1 MEKPTGI
8 KLPTAF
14 PKTLEIER
22 TDSHIPSAPA
32 VTAKLTQTK
41 NPKGAFPSS
50 PVLRSLQAHPSIGK
64 DLMPEDD
71 MVRALPPL
79 RERAAQ
85 GWGTPVLLR
94 ND

>member
-32 VTAKLTQTK
+32 TTAKLTQNQ
-41 NPKGAFPSS
+41 NPKGPS
-50 PVLRSLQAHPSIGK
+50 PVRPTFAPFRLILQLEKTTAATARDLDPFSTRTISPSR
-64 DLMPEDD
+64 M
-71 MVRALPPL
+71 
-79 RERAAQ
+79 
-85 GWGTPVLLR
+85 
-94 ND
+94 

>member
-32 VTAKLTQTK
+32 TTAKLTQNQ
-41 NPKGAFPSS
+41 NPKGPS
-50 PVLRSLQAHPSIGK
+50 PVRPTFAPFRLILQLEKTREPKPQPSRVSTASDPGPKTRISS
-64 DLMPEDD
+64 
-71 MVRALPPL
+71 
-79 RERAAQ
+79 AANQ
-85 GWGTPVLLR
+85 KV
-94 ND
+94 

>member
-32 VTAKLTQTK
+32 TTAKLTQNQ
-41 NPKGAFPSS
+41 NPKGPS
-50 PVLRSLQAHPSIGK
+50 PVRPTFAPFRLILQLEKTRPSVALELNPAHEGRRI
-64 DLMPEDD
+64 
-71 MVRALPPL
+71 
-79 RERAAQ
+79 
-85 GWGTPVLLR
+85 
-94 ND
+94 